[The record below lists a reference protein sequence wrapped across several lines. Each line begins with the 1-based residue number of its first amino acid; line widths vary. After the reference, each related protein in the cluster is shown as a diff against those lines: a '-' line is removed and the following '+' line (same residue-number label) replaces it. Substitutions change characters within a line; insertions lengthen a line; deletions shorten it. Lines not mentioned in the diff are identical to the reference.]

1 MDNKKIFTEI
11 YKTNGWRSKESVSGN
26 GSTLAATARVREL
39 LPALF
44 KSLDVRSVLDIPCGD
59 FYWLYKMWLD
69 AQRNNEL
76 PPFLKYIGGDIVPDL
91 VASNR
96 ERFLGFE
103 FQVLDASYSR
113 LPKVDLILC
122 RDMLGHLPNRDGALA
137 IKNFRKSG
145 SSWLLATTFPHSHN
159 GNVDIRAGEWR
170 PLDLSDIRF
179 GLGKPLR
186 VFSEGV
192 TGKWSG
198 KSLGLWRLN

>member
-11 YKTNGWRSKESVSGN
+11 YKTNGWHSKESVSGN

-44 KSLDVRSVLDIPCGD
+44 GALDVRSVLDIPCGD
-59 FYWLYKMWLD
+59 FWWLSKLFAVYGI
-69 AQRNNEL
+69 
-76 PPFLKYIGGDIVPDL
+76 KYIGADIVDEL
-91 VASNR
+91 TDHLR
-96 ERFLGFE
+96 ERYAHDDWD
-103 FQVLDASYSR
+103 FQTLDATKDK

-186 VFSEGV
+186 VFNEGV
-192 TGKWSG
+192 KGKWSG